1 MAVPL
6 ISSQDIEARLGR
18 PLTAAE
24 TARVDALIAD
34 ASAEVRAYTGQ
45 LITVGTSTVTLPVVG
60 GRVTLPQ
67 RPVNA
72 VAAID
77 GEPVDEP
84 DLVGA
89 TLRGLS
95 GCEVTVTYQH
105 GYDQVPDDIVS
116 VVAAMVL
123 RGLATSPAAPL
134 YSRESIG
141 EYSYGLPESAL
152 ARRVIV
158 DRTDRAT
165 LDRYRTPD
173 VGVAWLSLP

>member
-1 MAVPL
+1 MSVPL
-6 ISSQDIEARLGR
+6 ITSQDIETRLGR
-18 PLTAAE
+18 PLSDAE
-24 TARVDALIAD
+24 MVRVDALIAD

-45 LITVGTSTVTLPVVG
+45 LVTAGTSTVTLPVVG

-72 VAAID
+72 VVAVD
-77 GEPVDEP
+77 GDPVTEP
-84 DLVGA
+84 DIVGP
-89 TLRGLS
+89 TLRGLWA
-95 GCEVTVTYQH
+95 CEVTVTYEH

-123 RGLATSPAAPL
+123 RGLATSPAGPL

-158 DRTDRAT
+158 DRTDRDT

>member
-1 MAVPL
+1 MATPL
-6 ISSQDIEARLGR
+6 VTSQDIAARLGR
-18 PLTAAE
+18 PLSEAE

-45 LITVGTSTVTLPVVG
+45 LITAGTSTVTLPVVG
-60 GRVTLPQ
+60 GRVNLPQ
-67 RPVNA
+67 RPV
-72 VAAID
+72 VGVLAIN

-89 TLRGLS
+89 TLRGLY
-95 GCEVTVTYQH
+95 GCEVTVSYEH
-105 GYDQVPDDIVS
+105 GYAEVPDDIVS

-123 RGLATSPAAPL
+123 RGLATQPGAPL

-158 DRTDRAT
+158 DRTDRET
-165 LDRYRTPD
+165 LDRYRLPD
-173 VGVAWLSLP
+173 VGTVWVSLP